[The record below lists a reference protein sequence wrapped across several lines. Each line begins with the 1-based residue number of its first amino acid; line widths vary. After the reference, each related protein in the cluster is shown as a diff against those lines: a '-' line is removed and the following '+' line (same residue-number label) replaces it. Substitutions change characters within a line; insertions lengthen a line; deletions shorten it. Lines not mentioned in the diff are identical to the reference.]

1 MTKLPKFFLTV
12 SLTTFALGTIVCFT
26 SLTVHPSWMVAMPLG
41 AVFFGLFLNAYM
53 LQSETAIF
61 DEEEARKRTPRT
73 RNIADTPVR
82 NPSCAVTLGSI
93 QLRPESTVLNAGL

>member
-12 SLTTFALGTIVCFT
+12 SLATFVVGTIVCFT
-26 SLTVHPSWMVAMPLG
+26 DIDVYPSWMVALPLS

-53 LQSETAIF
+53 QQGEMAIF
-61 DEEEARKRTPRT
+61 DEEEARKRTPIT

-82 NPSCAVTLGSI
+82 NPSCAVTLGSV
-93 QLRPESTVLNAGL
+93 QLRPESTAGL